1 MPKINTQ
8 KPIELDDGTPVTF
21 IGTDKDGDLI
31 IKLPAGKDP
40 FRSPLGEA
48 RKLYPQLSFD
58 GAAGYNT
65 YYYTPE
71 GEFRGYEGNPDFYH
85 LRSVPDAPVIDWSKP
100 IELDDGTPARVIAGP
115 DEDGD
120 YEVESP
126 KRRRDQPAST
136 ATDTWYY
143 NAGGRFVGCEY
154 SPAYY
159 TIRNSAEQ
167 PAGLKPGRIEVS
179 RPSLLGWTLPCG
191 AEVIEEE
198 MKYGSPNAHENP
210 YLSVSFDKDP
220 RHIRGGFSE
229 RFGWHFTPTGEHH
242 YGAFSNL
249 TPPVPTPT
257 APPAF
262 APEKPALF
270 TYGIDYRL
278 DRSGYVLVNTPA
290 DEWVRLG
297 PTRSRLFLGIL
308 SLLREVDL
316 EVSAGRAPA
325 ALKAVA
331 EIGTRN
337 LLSDLTRETRA
348 VQRDTM
354 ASLFET
360 LQALLASLGDPE
372 GKTEWK
378 RAA

>member
-1 MPKINTQ
+1 MPKINIQ
-8 KPIELDDGTPVTF
+8 KPIEMDDGTPVTF
-21 IGTDKDGDLI
+21 LGTDKDGDLI
-31 IKLPAGKDP
+31 IKLPAGKYP
-40 FRSPLGEA
+40 FRIPLGKA
-48 RKLYPQLSFD
+48 GKLYPMLNFD

-71 GEFRGYEGNPDFYH
+71 GKFQGRQYEGNPDFYR
-85 LRSVPDAPVIDWSKP
+85 LRNV
-100 IELDDGTPARVIAGP
+100 T
-115 DEDGD
+115 
-120 YEVESP
+120 
-126 KRRRDQPAST
+126 
-136 ATDTWYY
+136 
-143 NAGGRFVGCEY
+143 
-154 SPAYY
+154 
-159 TIRNSAEQ
+159 
-167 PAGLKPGRIEVS
+167 EVS
-179 RPSLLGWTLPCG
+179 LPSLLGWTLPCG

-198 MKYGSPNAHENP
+198 MKYDSPNAHENP

-229 RFGWHFTPTGEHH
+229 RFDWHFTPTGEHH

-290 DEWVRLG
+290 DGWVRLG
-297 PTRSRLFLGIL
+297 QTRSRLFLGII
-308 SLLREVDL
+308 SLLRVVDL
-316 EVSAGRAPA
+316 EVVAGRAHD
-325 ALKAVA
+325 ALRAVA

-378 RAA
+378 RAT